1 MADVLDYASKQGD
14 DIGIYI
20 AFILAF
26 LIYLIPVGFVG
37 YWAIKFVGYIV
48 NMVKNNEQ
56 GSIRKPTTK
65 QSLCFKNILDSR
77 NKKIAVGI
85 IGILLCIYA
94 AFKVCTYNIYLSN

>member
-48 NMVKNNEQ
+48 N
-56 GSIRKPTTK
+56 G
-65 QSLCFKNILDSR
+65 
-77 NKKIAVGI
+77 
-85 IGILLCIYA
+85 
-94 AFKVCTYNIYLSN
+94 